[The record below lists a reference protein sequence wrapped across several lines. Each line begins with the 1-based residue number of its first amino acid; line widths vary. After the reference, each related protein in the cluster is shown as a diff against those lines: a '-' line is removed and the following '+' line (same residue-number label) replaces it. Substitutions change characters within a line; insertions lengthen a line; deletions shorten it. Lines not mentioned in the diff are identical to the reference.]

1 MGIFQGV
8 AQCNFCG
15 LYSDSRRRKLY
26 ITKSYSSKIQKAVMC
41 FCFVL
46 SVIFEWFTMRWNARL
61 FFNRF
66 CRPLLQE
73 VVAVFHLVTVSLT
86 EVSRAALFWL
96 ARLPQTFFVVVKTSD
111 LNCLLFSRA
120 SLHPPEIKPDLGVLV
135 MGLPSLSA
143 NAPV

>member
-1 MGIFQGV
+1 MAAT
-8 AQCNFCG
+8 AQ
-15 LYSDSRRRKLY
+15 LSDQQTYFL
-26 ITKSYSSKIQKAVMC
+26 
-41 FCFVL
+41 CFVL

-73 VVAVFHLVTVSLT
+73 VVAVFHLLVTVSLT
-86 EVSRAALFWL
+86 EVSRAALFGL
-96 ARLPQTFFVVVKTSD
+96 HACPRLFVVKTSD
-111 LNCLLFSRA
+111 LYCLRFSRA

>member
-1 MGIFQGV
+1 MCDVAFGWFVAEAFAKQLYRSRIGGITLLGLLLCSCNS
-8 AQCNFCG
+8 QCGTLCSTRYKFAE
-15 LYSDSRRRKLY
+15 LEELF
-26 ITKSYSSKIQKAVMC
+26 V
-41 FCFVL
+41 VL

-96 ARLPQTFFVVVKTSD
+96 ARLPQTFW
-111 LNCLLFSRA
+111 L
-120 SLHPPEIKPDLGVLV
+120 
-135 MGLPSLSA
+135 
-143 NAPV
+143 